1 MGYYETGVIY
11 SEQSDNYIKIL
22 SVDERVNYN
31 QTCVIKLTQYS
42 TENKSMSSEDINIYL
57 GDKITF
63 GINDFSTNFRLRSV
77 WSPLDFS
84 IIKQYIPGD
93 VVLYDNRIFCL
104 KNRAEVG
111 TLPSSANW
119 NEIVNYTNKTY
130 TENSIILFEDGNV
143 YRAKQSV
150 GLNETPV
157 NSSKWEK
164 VKGKM
169 SLYVGIISNGGR
181 VSCEFISGN
190 EQMLQFENN
199 NTMQEYTLDGYKQ
212 TINGKPILT
221 PQTLS
226 YQNNKFTGY
235 IKDNIILDKY
245 SNKVF
250 ISHKP
255 ASGGM
260 KIATA
265 DLVKNTTLNF
275 DLEID
280 NLFFSEKNIS
290 GKVKVTLI
298 GDKSSQNVNLKAV
311 GYTSDFASTSF
322 NIEVWNDNGILN
334 FYFIPVE
341 EGFFKIS
348 LNNIVC
354 LCKETNV
361 LNQGCGYVWSNG
373 VNCQDEFRGNKVTSL
388 FNTRSS

>member
-1 MGYYETGVIY
+1 MSYYETGVLY
-11 SEQSDNYIKIL
+11 SEQSDNYLKIL

-31 QTCVIKLTQYS
+31 QTCIIKLTQYS
-42 TENKSMSSEDINIYL
+42 TENKSIVSENINIYL

-63 GINDFSTNFRLRSV
+63 GISDFSTNFRLRSV
-77 WSPLDFS
+77 WSPLDYS
-84 IIKQYIPGD
+84 ITKQYIPGD
-93 VVLYDNRIFCL
+93 VVLYDNKIYCL
-104 KNRAEVG
+104 KNRASKG
-111 TLPSSANW
+111 TLPSSSNW
-119 NEIVNYTNKTY
+119 NELVNYSDKTY
-130 TENSIILFEDGNV
+130 AENNIILFEDGNV
-143 YRAKQSV
+143 YRAKETI
-150 GLNETPV
+150 GLNETPI
-157 NSSKWEK
+157 NSQKWEK

-169 SLYVGIISNGGR
+169 SLYVGTITNGSR

-199 NTMQEYTLDGYKQ
+199 NNIPEYTLDGYKE
-212 TINGKPILT
+212 TINGKQILT
-221 PQTLS
+221 PQTHS